1 MKVTNSHTS
10 STAKRFVLTCFTA
23 LMLFALS
30 FGCAA
35 FATNKAFADS
45 PTYTFTLESSGD
57 APSTLNEGDE
67 FTIVGSLERN
77 EQSDFKMY
85 AISTTVRYNSDML
98 ELVSSSAY
106 GDTQLHTSACS
117 GSWSGYTDVVC
128 NVMSYTTSGQ
138 NWSGPL
144 DFETLTFKAKES
156 GSSTIMV
163 RRVNISNSTG
173 MGSYAVDCTDLNV
186 NVTSPSSS
194 SSSSE
199 PAIVAS
205 DSTSEGTTE
214 GVEAEEQDPN
224 ATHDDEA
231 ELAAWEEARNSEE
244 AKELAEGGSSTS
256 DGASGGSDS
265 TTMASDDE
273 TSSQANTISPLLIGV
288 IVVVVLAALVA
299 AILVLRKKTRNSD
312 AEDIDQ
318 LAHGGISQA
327 PSHGASQ
334 VPSQGFAHGSN
345 ADSKDVLAGL
355 DTNKDAEFATLGAET
370 KTMPRVEE
378 QSKKRKHAIDPNDV
392 TEIK

>member
-1 MKVTNSHTS
+1 MKVANSCKN
-10 STAKRFVLTCFTA
+10 STAKRFILTCFMT
-23 LMLFALS
+23 LVLFALS
-30 FGCAA
+30 FGCVV
-35 FATNKAFADS
+35 FAPNKAFADS
-45 PTYTFTLESSGD
+45 PTYTFALEGSGD

-67 FTIVGSLERN
+67 FTIVGSLECN
-77 EQSDFKMY
+77 EQSNFKMY

-106 GDTQLHTSACS
+106 GDTVLHTSSCS

-144 DFETLTFKAKES
+144 DFETLTFKAKKS
-156 GSSTIMV
+156 GSSTVMV
-163 RRVNISNSTG
+163 RRANISNSTG

-186 NVTSPSSS
+186 NVTSPS

-224 ATHDDEA
+224 AVHDDEA
-231 ELAAWEEARNSEE
+231 ELAAWEEARNSDE
-244 AKELAEGGSSTS
+244 AKELAEGESSTS
-256 DGASGGSDS
+256 DGATGGSDS
-265 TTMASDDE
+265 ATMATDDE
-273 TSSQANTISPLLIGV
+273 AASQANTISPVLIGV
-288 IVVVVLAALVA
+288 IIVVILAALVA
-299 AILVLRKKTRNSD
+299 AILVLRKKTRDSD
-312 AEDIDQ
+312 SQDIDN
-318 LAHGGISQA
+318 LAHGS
-327 PSHGASQ
+327 
-334 VPSQGFAHGSN
+334 AHGSN
-345 ADSKDVLAGL
+345 DGSNDALTGL
-355 DTNKDAEFATLGAET
+355 DTSKAAEFATLGAET